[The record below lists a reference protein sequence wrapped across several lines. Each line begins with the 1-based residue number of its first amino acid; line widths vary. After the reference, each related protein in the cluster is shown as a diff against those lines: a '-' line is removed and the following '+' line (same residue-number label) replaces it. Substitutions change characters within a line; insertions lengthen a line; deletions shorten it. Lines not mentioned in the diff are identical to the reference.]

1 MLFGIIAHALTLF
14 NNCLLNYCYCNK
26 FIFLTYLFIS
36 NYTLSVIPLQLI
48 SYMKYFFSIVFV
60 FSFLISHSQNEFK
73 ITGTVKDSLS
83 QKALISSTVYLER
96 LKDSTM
102 VSYSIT
108 DQNGYFEIEDY
119 SQDSLLNLNVSY
131 TGMKTYQQTIKINN
145 TPINIGTI
153 YLNSSADELNE
164 VTITTNRSPIV
175 FKKDTLEFNAASF
188 KTRDGA
194 NLEALLQKLPGLKVD
209 AEGNITVNGK
219 PVQRILVNGKS
230 FFGDDPKIA
239 TKNLPKSIIEK
250 IQVVDTKTKEQEF
263 TGEDGDAENKT
274 INITIDEDK
283 NKGIFSRLTLGGG
296 TDGRYAMSGF
306 GNYFKDETRISVIA
320 GSNNI
325 NSPGFSF
332 DEVFDM
338 MGSVRSISRSSNG
351 SFGFNGLNFGGNS
364 GITKSDNIGLSYAD
378 EWSENQELE
387 SNYFYGA
394 NKTRNETSTRRENIL
409 PDRTFF
415 TNSENNSLNQSD
427 SHRGSLNYSIK
438 PDTLTRISIR
448 PNINISSGDNNT
460 SSFSESLNSDGEQ
473 INQLT
478 SDNTSEFENT
488 NFSNNVSVS
497 RKLKT
502 KGAYASLRFRNNN
515 SKSENNSLFN
525 STREIFGDNPNTEIQ
540 NQNIQ
545 SNSHRDEYTISGS
558 YRNVLFADLFYSFSY
573 EYTNES
579 EKSERNVFDFDD
591 NTGQFTSLNEDLS
604 NAFTLRSNK
613 HIPKAGVRFD
623 DDTLTISV
631 SGGLNRT
638 ELKTNN
644 LIQDVNFKNDFNI
657 FAYSGYLAYRFKDKS
672 RLSSWFR
679 NSTQIPS
686 VNQLQPVTIQTNP
699 LNITVGNPDLDASV
713 VHNFS
718 ISYRK
723 YDYKTRSGYGI
734 YTYFTYNQD
743 QVVPVTTTDE
753 DLVRT
758 TTYTNLSGGQSGF
771 LNFYIN
777 KSLKKSKNQNDRES
791 FNIGGD
797 FNINYNKNLGFS
809 NAQSFR
815 SESYRFSPSID
826 FRYEV
831 EELIDVQPQFGITH
845 NITTYNLQQSLDEEF
860 TNLDFGL
867 ELTTYWPKNV
877 VFGNDINYT
886 KLGNVSSDFDSD
898 FWMWNVSLGYTFA
911 DENAIVKLKIYD
923 LLDQNINT
931 NRTTGDDFIQDTN
944 QLILEQYFMLSFT
957 YKFSKFGGKDPSRSR
972 RFN

>member
-1 MLFGIIAHALTLF
+1 MKHVLSILCFLS
-14 NNCLLNYCYCNK
+14 
-26 FIFLTYLFIS
+26 LTYM
-36 NYTLSVIPLQLI
+36 YA
-48 SYMKYFFSIVFV
+48 
-60 FSFLISHSQNEFK
+60 QNSFK
-73 ITGTVKDSLS
+73 ISGIVKDSVS
-83 QKALISSTVYLER
+83 QSSLISSTVYLER
-96 LKDSTM
+96 LKDSSM

-108 DQNGYFEIEDY
+108 DQHGFFEIEDIA
-119 SQDSLLNLNVSY
+119 QDSLLRLNVSY
-131 TGMKTYQQTIKINN
+131 TGMKTYRQTINLNKS
-145 TPINIGTI
+145 PIDMGTI
-153 YLNSSADELNE
+153 YLSSRADELDE
-164 VTITTNRSPIV
+164 VTVTTNRSPIV
-175 FKKDTLEFNAASF
+175 FKKDTLEFNASSF

-194 NLEALLQKLPGLKVD
+194 NLEALLKKLPGLKVD
-209 AEGNITVNGK
+209 ANGNITVNGK

-250 IQVVDTKTKEQEF
+250 LQVVDTKTKEEEF

-283 NKGIFSRLTLGGG
+283 NKGIFSRVTLGGG

-306 GNYFKDETRISVIA
+306 GNYFKNNTRISVIA

-338 MGSVRSISRSSNG
+338 MGNVRRVTRSSNG
-351 SFGFNGLNFGGNS
+351 SFGVNGINFGGSS
-364 GITKSDNIGLSYAD
+364 GITKSDNVGVSYAD
-378 EWSENQELE
+378 EWSEKQDLE

-415 TNSENNSLNQSD
+415 TNSENTSLNQSD
-427 SHRGSLNYSIK
+427 SHRGSLNYSVK

-448 PNINISSGDNNT
+448 PNIDISSGNNET

-473 INQLT
+473 INQLNT
-478 SDNTSEFENT
+478 DNTSEFENKT
-488 NFSNNVSVS
+488 FSNNLSFS

-502 KGAYASLRFRNNN
+502 KGAYASLRLRNTNTN
-515 SKSENNSLFN
+515 SENNSLFN

-545 SNSHRDEYTISGS
+545 NNSHRDEYSISGR
-558 YRNVLFADLFYSFSY
+558 YRNLLFEDLFYSLSY
-573 EYTNES
+573 EYVNES
-579 EKSERNVFDFDD
+579 EKSERNVLDFDD
-591 NTGQFTSLNEDLS
+591 NTGEFSSLNEDLS
-604 NAFTLRSNK
+604 NAFTLNANK

-623 DDTLTISV
+623 DDTLTVSV
-631 SGGLNRT
+631 SGGLNHT
-638 ELKTNN
+638 ELKTSN
-644 LIQDVNFKNDFNI
+644 LIQDVNFSNDFNI
-657 FAYSGYLAYRFKDKS
+657 FAYSGYVAYQFKDKS

-686 VNQLQPVTIQTNP
+686 VNQLQPVVNQTNP

-713 VHNFS
+713 IHNFS
-718 ISYRK
+718 LSYRK
-723 YDYKTRSGYGI
+723 YNYKTRSGFGVYS
-734 YTYFTYNQD
+734 YFTYNED

-758 TTYTNLSGGQSGF
+758 TTYTNLSGGQSAY

-777 KSLKKSKNQNDRES
+777 RSLKKSKNQNDRER
-791 FNIGGD
+791 FTMGGD
-797 FNINYNKNLGFS
+797 FNFNYNKNLGFS

-815 SESYRFSPSID
+815 SESYQFSPSVD
-826 FRYEV
+826 LNYEI
-831 EELIDVQPQFGITH
+831 EDLIDVEPRFGITH
-845 NITTYNLQQSLDEEF
+845 NITTYNLQQSLDEKF

-877 VFGNDINYT
+877 VFGNNISYT
-886 KLGNVSSDFDSD
+886 QLGNVSSDFDSD
-898 FWMWNVSLGYTFA
+898 FWLWNVSLGYTFA
-911 DENAIVKLKIYD
+911 DEKAIVKFKVYD

-931 NRTTGDDFIQDTN
+931 RRTTGDDFIQDTD
-944 QLILEQYFMLSFT
+944 QLILERYFMLSFT
-957 YKFSKFGGKDPSRSR
+957 YKFSKFGGKDPSKSR
-972 RFN
+972 RF

>member
-1 MLFGIIAHALTLF
+1 
-14 NNCLLNYCYCNK
+14 
-26 FIFLTYLFIS
+26 
-36 NYTLSVIPLQLI
+36 
-48 SYMKYFFSIVFV
+48 MKYIFSITFV
-60 FSFLISHSQNEFK
+60 FSFLVSHSQNAFK
-73 ITGTVKDSLS
+73 ITGTVKDSIS

-131 TGMKTYQQTIKINN
+131 TGMKTYQQTIKINK

-153 YLNSSADELNE
+153 YLSSSADELEE
-164 VTITTNRSPIV
+164 VTVTANRSPIV
-175 FKKDTLEFNAASF
+175 FKKDTLEFNASSF

-194 NLEALLQKLPGLKVD
+194 NLEALLKKLPGLKVD
-209 AEGNITVNGK
+209 ADGNITVNGK

-250 IQVVDTKTKEQEF
+250 LQVVDTKTKEQEF

-283 NKGIFSRLTLGGG
+283 NKGLFSRLTLGGG
-296 TDGRYAMSGF
+296 TDGRYAMNGF

-338 MGSVRSISRSSNG
+338 MGSVRSVRSSSNG
-351 SFGFNGLNFGGNS
+351 AFGINGINFGGNS
-364 GITKSDNIGLSYAD
+364 GITKSDNVGASYAD
-378 EWSENQELE
+378 EWKGNQELE

-427 SHRGSLNYSIK
+427 SHNGGLNYSIK

-448 PNINISSGDNNT
+448 PNINISSGSNET
-460 SSFSESLNSDGEQ
+460 SSFSESLDSDGEQ
-473 INQLT
+473 INQLNT
-478 SDNTSEFENT
+478 DNVSEFDNKT
-488 NFSNNVSVS
+488 FSNSLSFS
-497 RKLKT
+497 RRLKT
-502 KGAYASLRFRNNN
+502 KGAYASLRFRNTNTN
-515 SKSENNSLFN
+515 SENNSIFN

-545 SNSHRDEYTISGS
+545 NNSHRDEYGITGS
-558 YRNVLFADLFYSFSY
+558 YRNVLLEDLFYSLSY
-573 EYTNES
+573 EYANES

-591 NTGQFTSLNEDLS
+591 NTGQFSSLNEDLS
-604 NAFTLRSNK
+604 NAFTVRANK
-613 HIPKAGVRFD
+613 HIPKAGLGYD
-623 DDTLTISV
+623 NDTLRINV

-644 LIQDVNFKNDFNI
+644 LIQDVNFNNDFNI
-657 FAYSGYLAYRFKDKS
+657 FAYSGYIAYRFKDKS
-672 RLSSWFR
+672 RISSWFR

-686 VNQLQPVTIQTNP
+686 VNQLQPVIIQTNP

-718 ISYRK
+718 INYRK
-723 YDYKTRSGYGI
+723 YDFKTRSGYGI
-734 YTYFTYNQD
+734 YSYFTYNED

-758 TTYTNLSGGQSGF
+758 TTYTNLSGGQNAN
-771 LNFYIN
+771 LNFYID
-777 KSLKKSKNQNDRES
+777 KSLKKSKNQNDLE
-791 FNIGGD
+791 NITAGG
-797 FNINYNKNLGFS
+797 NLSLIYNKNLGFS
-809 NAQSFR
+809 NGQNFR
-815 SESYRFSPSID
+815 SETYRFTPSID
-826 FRYEV
+826 FRYEI
-831 EELIDVQPQFGITH
+831 EDLINIEPEFGITH

-860 TNLDFGL
+860 TNLNFGM

-877 VFGNDINYT
+877 TFGNDINFT

-898 FWMWNVSLGYTFA
+898 YLLWNVSLGYTFA
-911 DENAIVKLKIYD
+911 DEKAIVKLKAYD

-931 NRTTGDDFIQDTN
+931 RRATGDDFIQDTN

-957 YKFSKFGGKDPSRSR
+957 YKFSKFGGKDSSRSR
-972 RFN
+972 RF